1 MATINTHRRHREETN
16 MISKAHIG
24 KLFGVAALLLAPLP
38 AMAQYTYAGEPAP
51 EVRRGAG
58 PPSGFGAAVQLGGG
72 VVDFTGA
79 TARSMTSTGGSW
91 DLRLAFGTRSILGL
105 EAAYVGSAQNITA
118 AGLDPNAALIGNGA
132 EAALRLNAPLAYRG
146 SLVEP
151 FAFGGAGWTQY
162 NVVNDNFNTSIVRE
176 KDDVLTV
183 PFGGG
188 LAASFNGFMF
198 DARFTYRVLYN
209 QDLIGK
215 SNLDNWIVSAN
226 LGSEF

>member
-1 MATINTHRRHREETN
+1 ML
-16 MISKAHIG
+16 SKAHIG
-24 KLFGVAALLLAPLP
+24 KMVGVAALLFAPLP

-58 PPSGFGAAVQLGGG
+58 PPSGFGAAVELGGG
-72 VVDFTGA
+72 VTDFSGS
-79 TARSMTSTGGSW
+79 TARGLTSTGGSW
-91 DLRLAFGTRSILGL
+91 NLRLAFGTRSIIGL

-132 EAALRLNAPLAYRG
+132 EAALRLNAPLPYRG

-151 FAFGGAGWTQY
+151 FAFGGVGWTQY
-162 NVVNDNFNTSIVRE
+162 NVVNDNFNTSFVRE

-198 DARFTYRVLYN
+198 DARFTYRVLRN
-209 QDLIGK
+209 QDLFGGA
-215 SNLDNWIVSAN
+215 NMDNWNVTAN

>member
-1 MATINTHRRHREETN
+1 
-16 MISKAHIG
+16 MISKAHLG
-24 KLFGVAALLLAPLP
+24 KVVGVAALLFSPLP
-38 AMAQYTYAGEPAP
+38 AMAQSTYAGEPAP

-58 PPSGFGAAVQLGGG
+58 PPTGFGTAVELGGG
-72 VVDFTGA
+72 VVNFTGS
-79 TARSMTSTGGSW
+79 TARSMTNAGGAW

-105 EAAYVGSAQNITA
+105 EAAYVGSAQGISA
-118 AGLDPNAALIGNGA
+118 IGLDPDAVLVGNGG

-151 FAFGGAGWTQY
+151 FAFGGGGWTRY

-183 PFGGG
+183 PFGAG
-188 LAASFNGFMF
+188 LAASFQGFMF

-209 QDLIGK
+209 QQLLGNA
-215 SNLDNWIVSAN
+215 NLDNWIASAN
-226 LGSEF
+226 IGSEF